1 VQFTPSLL
9 ESLAGRFTVVKAPAR
24 VDPPAQRDPSVVA
37 TVSAMLSE
45 IEARG
50 LDAVRE
56 YAAKLDSFSG
66 CDFELG
72 ADRIAASGDLLPPQL
87 RSAIELGA
95 ERTARFAGL
104 QREHLGDFET
114 ELLPGLVVGQ
124 RYVPVGSVGAYLPA
138 GRFPLTASAFMTVNV
153 AKVAGVPSVIACTP
167 PQPDGGPNP
176 AVLYAAHVSG
186 VHRAYLLGGVQAL
199 AAMAFGLLGEPPVD
213 MLVGAGNAYVAEAK
227 RQLFGRSAID
237 LLAGP
242 SEVAVIADGSADPEL
257 VAADLLGQAEHG
269 PQSPAALVTTDL
281 GLAEAVACEVQRQLP
296 TLSTS
301 DICGP
306 AWENY
311 GSITVAE
318 DRETAVLLMD
328 DLAPEHLEIQT
339 SDDGWYHDHLHNYGS
354 LFLGTWSTVAY
365 SDKGMAGTNHVLPTA
380 GGARHSA
387 GLSVS
392 RFLKPLT
399 YQRISKHATHELAD
413 AVDVISESEG
423 MSAHRA
429 TATLRKD
436 RLDSGDDAPA
446 AVAHVPSTQA
456 AGNGRVMPADF
467 RIAVARGRGSDTA
480 RAARARGGRV
490 QPLRGFDETYTDIV
504 DYIVRATHRIWED
517 QDVGYIYDA
526 YAPGCRVHDDSG
538 TFVGVEHVVEATMAA
553 VHAFPDTRSWAD
565 EVIWAGDDEHGFVTS
580 HRYVTTGDHLGAWR
594 WGPATGRKVDLW
606 GIAECLVRE
615 NEIYEEWVLYNMVSR
630 LTQLGIDPK
639 WAARIHGN
647 ERNRTEIDFHDA
659 EVQRLVGG
667 RAPEYFPEQQGREVD
682 VDHFV
687 RALWHN
693 LYNRRD
699 LSSVDRAYVPTVR
712 WWGTSDRVGYGR
724 EDVKGMA
731 RALLATFPDLGMQVD
746 AVHWM
751 GNEADGYRVSV
762 RWTAQGTH
770 RGHALYGEPT
780 NRRVRLWGIN
790 HLYLSAGRII
800 EDWQMFNEFDVM
812 AQILR
817 DEPSVVF
824 P

>member
-1 VQFTPSLL
+1 
-9 ESLAGRFTVVKAPAR
+9 
-24 VDPPAQRDPSVVA
+24 
-37 TVSAMLSE
+37 
-45 IEARG
+45 
-50 LDAVRE
+50 
-56 YAAKLDSFSG
+56 
-66 CDFELG
+66 
-72 ADRIAASGDLLPPQL
+72 
-87 RSAIELGA
+87 
-95 ERTARFAGL
+95 
-104 QREHLGDFET
+104 
-114 ELLPGLVVGQ
+114 
-124 RYVPVGSVGAYLPA
+124 
-138 GRFPLTASAFMTVNV
+138 MTVNV
-153 AKVAGVPSVIACTP
+153 AKVAGVPTVIACTP
-167 PQPDGGPNP
+167 PQPGGGPNP

-186 VHRAYLLGGVQAL
+186 VDRVFVLGGVQAL

-269 PQSPAALVTTDL
+269 PESPSALVTTDAA
-281 GLAEAVACEVQRQLP
+281 LAEAVAQEVQRQLP
-296 TLSTS
+296 TLSTH

-306 AWENY
+306 AWENF
-311 GSITVAE
+311 GSITVAQ

-339 SDDGWYHDHLHNYGS
+339 TDDEWYHDHLHNYGS
-354 LFLGTWSTVAY
+354 LFLGPWSTVAY

-399 YQRISKHATHELAD
+399 YQRIAKEATLALAD

-436 RLDSGDDAPA
+436 RLDAGGGADPVRTSAPTSPA
-446 AVAHVPSTQA
+446 RT
-456 AGNGRVMPADF
+456 MPADF
-467 RIAVARGRGSDTA
+467 RIAVPRGRGSDTA
-480 RAARARGGRV
+480 RADRERGDRV
-490 QPLRGFDETYTDIV
+490 QSLRGFDDTYTDIV
-504 DYIVRATHRIWED
+504 DYIVRITHRIWDD
-517 QDVGYIYDA
+517 QDVGYIYDT
-526 YAPGCRVHDDSG
+526 YAPGCLIHHDSG
-538 TFVGVEHVVEATMAA
+538 LTVGVEPVVEATMAA
-553 VHAFPDTRSWAD
+553 LHAFPDDRSFAD
-565 EVIWAGDDEHGFVTS
+565 DVIWAGDDEQGFLTS
-580 HRYVTTGDHLGAWR
+580 HRYVTSSHHLGAWR
-594 WGPATGRKVDLW
+594 WGPPTGRKVELW

-630 LTQLGIDPK
+630 FRQLGIDPA

-647 ERNRTEIDFHDA
+647 TA
-659 EVQRLVGG
+659 EPRRPTSRRRGPAPGRRPRAGDLPGTG
-667 RAPEYFPEQQGREVD
+667 RAGFD
-682 VDHFV
+682 VEHFV
-687 RALWHN
+687 RSLWHN

-699 LSSVDRAYVPTVR
+699 LSSVDRAYVPTAR
-712 WWGTSDRVGYGR
+712 WKGPSSRVGHGR
-724 EDVKGMA
+724 QDVKGMA
-731 RALLATFPDLGMQVD
+731 RSLLATFPDLGMQVD

-751 GNEADGYRVSV
+751 GNERDGYRVSV

-780 NRRVRLWGIN
+780 NRRVLLWGIN
-790 HLYLSAGRII
+790 HLYVSHGQIT

-812 AQILR
+812 SQILR
-817 DEPSVVF
+817 DEPSTVF
-824 P
+824 H